1 MVYEYVPPPVHPANI
16 APKQPKGLAL
26 ASLIVGVA
34 SLIFCWV
41 PVLGA
46 LGGVVAVVLAIIA
59 LVKAQSK
66 GMSIAGLATGIL
78 AFITGIALTIT
89 AFVFLGTVGGAIA
102 TTGPLAQSTPPAE
115 TPSEEPAPTP
125 GESSGSNKTTDEILA
140 YFCDNYDACY
150 SLDIPNPEYTPEY
163 CTHIRYYFGE
173 DPSGEDQL
181 QKATALGSTNDRNAP
196 LWRLAASA
204 MSGETTLSDEEFSDL
219 GTVVSQFYFEGYYEC
234 NFQD

>member
-1 MVYEYVPPPVHPANI
+1 MVYEYVPPPVHPTNTT
-16 APKQPKGLAL
+16 PKQPKGLAL
-26 ASLIVGVA
+26 ASLIVGIA

-59 LVKAQSK
+59 LIKAQPK
-66 GMSIAGLATGIL
+66 GMSIAGLVTGIV
-78 AFITGIALTIT
+78 AFIAGIALTLT
-89 AFVFLGTVGGAIA
+89 AFVFLGTLGSEVLA
-102 TTGPLAQSTPPAE
+102 TGPLAESAPPAE
-115 TPSEEPAPTP
+115 TPSEEPAPE
-125 GESSGSNKTTDEILA
+125 ESSGSDKSTDEILA

-150 SLDIPNPEYTPEY
+150 SLDVPNPEYTPEY

-181 QKATALGSTNDRNAP
+181 QKASALGSTNDRNAP
-196 LWRLAASA
+196 LWRLAAGA
-204 MSGETTLSDEEFSDL
+204 LADDTKLTEEEFEDL
-219 GTVVSQFYFEGYYEC
+219 GTVITQFYFEGYYEC